1 MFENIFD
8 FQASSLPYHRKRVTI
23 FIGMEHHRLHDKK
36 IKKFKKKKKGAAD
49 VVKKDLFMIH
59 SESPAVQPLGC
70 LRGATKAQRK

>member
-8 FQASSLPYHRKRVTI
+8 FQASSLPYHRKCVTI

-36 IKKFKKKKKGAAD
+36 KKRAAD
-49 VVKKDLFMIH
+49 MVKKDLFMIH